1 MTAIIVSIPYIPT
14 ITITITI
21 NVIVIVIV
29 IIVIIIINIIV
40 ANRVCWRLLTVYYP
54 VAIYLWSTH
63 VSRVT

>member
-14 ITITITI
+14 ITI

-29 IIVIIIINIIV
+29 VIVIIIIIIINIIV